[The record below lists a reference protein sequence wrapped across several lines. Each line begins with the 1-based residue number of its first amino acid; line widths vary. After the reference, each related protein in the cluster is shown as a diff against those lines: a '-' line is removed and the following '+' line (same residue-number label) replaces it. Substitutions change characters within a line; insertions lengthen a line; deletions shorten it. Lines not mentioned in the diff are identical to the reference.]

1 MLIQVLIPCKNIW
14 TIRFDL
20 FCADHYLFV
29 LIFQVTLGLVLIFIG
44 PMLSQKVHP
53 PVEGNQLMINNG
65 SARQVRAN
73 VLDGDATDKENELLK
88 DTMQLF
94 TEDLHSND
102 TNANSTLEVLGN
114 PEALSGGYLAYVPFQ
129 EEVEED
135 PEEYFDYSTRQWRIK
150 ADQRKPAIVPL
161 MVLPIDTERIEV
173 GMKTSTED
181 LQTGDFGND
190 QLPSDS
196 VRKVT
201 IPLEPQLERRKI
213 PGFRRE
219 EQQIRVVSS
228 KFPARK
234 RPPSLL
240 HPPPRQRAQ
249 ESASESKRLNPFSR
263 FRLPDSVRR
272 SASRNNEQYPA
283 NPLSIRDIIDY
294 MTIAE
299 NEERNN
305 RFFNSRI
312 PQSSAQRPRNSNR
325 PRTRFDRIQEEK
337 KRSQSRRKTEPYSF
351 LLDVYPYRNGGE
363 VRTPEEF
370 NSNRHPV
377 TEAPSH
383 QVDFQPE
390 TTTHTF
396 WDLNSGDLSGYRV
409 QYQDSNQ
416 LRYPSIGTIPPGVLP
431 LETTTHFDSLRP
443 STESSSRQN
452 EKQVIIHLNVY
463 SEKSTDAL
471 GSRYTSWYISFIFF
485 ISFYC
490 SINDSLKSGQA
501 NFTRFWGRIR
511 TFAIGTHEA
520 SILKIDY

>member
-1 MLIQVLIPCKNIW
+1 
-14 TIRFDL
+14 
-20 FCADHYLFV
+20 
-29 LIFQVTLGLVLIFIG
+29 
-44 PMLSQKVHP
+44 
-53 PVEGNQLMINNG
+53 
-65 SARQVRAN
+65 
-73 VLDGDATDKENELLK
+73 
-88 DTMQLF
+88 
-94 TEDLHSND
+94 
-102 TNANSTLEVLGN
+102 
-114 PEALSGGYLAYVPFQ
+114 
-129 EEVEED
+129 
-135 PEEYFDYSTRQWRIK
+135 
-150 ADQRKPAIVPL
+150 
-161 MVLPIDTERIEV
+161 MV
-173 GMKTSTED
+173 
-181 LQTGDFGND
+181 
-190 QLPSDS
+190 
-196 VRKVT
+196 
-201 IPLEPQLERRKI
+201 
-213 PGFRRE
+213 
-219 EQQIRVVSS
+219 RVVSS

-443 STESSSRQN
+443 STESSSRQK

-471 GSRYTSWYISFIFF
+471 GSRGNGRYRRPGDSVHKDTYLTPQDIYRSSAEARRNRYVQGETGSRGAHQRFPA
-485 ISFYC
+485 YPDDYD
-490 SINDSLKSGQA
+490 DSLASDHSFVSQPFEEGNLYANHNMDDAGRYRRPGRTQYPSASAQSVSNSGVVPETLPNPMA
-501 NFTRFWGRIR
+501 R
-511 TFAIGTHEA
+511 
-520 SILKIDY
+520 K